1 MNWDPSQYEL
11 GPPAPSQYKLGPFP
25 HKLGTV
31 PVETGPTP
39 STNWDPQPNPNTN
52 WNCPSRNWAHS
63 QYKLGP
69 SAQSQY
75 KLGAV
80 PVQTGPFPVRT
91 GRVWLRPAPV
101 ARQPPPPP
109 LFPPLCPP
117 LPGNRRHFV
126 PSPSRVAKQPPPFR
140 PAPPGCPHCA
150 CAPPRLPLAAAARL
164 QTVGRERWRRR
175 LRPVCVRLRPGPPG
189 EEPCL
194 LPLDSHTLELREE
207 PPSAPS
213 RYRFDAIYGAASST
227 AAVYEG
233 SVRPLLSHLLAG
245 RDVTVLAYG
254 PSGSGKTHTML
265 GSEGEP
271 GLVQRALEDVL
282 EAVGDSRRVTVAC
295 MEVYCEE
302 IRDLLCLG
310 APPRASSRPRGP
322 PRGAG
327 PHPPPLGPPPAPALL
342 AASLGA
348 RRRAAPTLLNASSS
362 RGHLVLWVRCDPPGP
377 PGTRGCPPPPP

>member
-1 MNWDPSQYEL
+1 MRTSS
-11 GPPAPSQYKLGPFP
+11 PPIGCRRAASNG
-25 HKLGTV
+25 
-31 PVETGPTP
+31 
-39 STNWDPQPNPNTN
+39 
-52 WNCPSRNWAHS
+52 RA
-63 QYKLGP
+63 
-69 SAQSQY
+69 
-75 KLGAV
+75 GAM
-80 PVQTGPFPVRT
+80 
-91 GRVWLRPAPV
+91 A
-101 ARQPPPPP
+101 A
-109 LFPPLCPP
+109 
-117 LPGNRRHFV
+117 
-126 PSPSRVAKQPPPFR
+126 A
-140 PAPPGCPHCA
+140 AA
-150 CAPPRLPLAAAARL
+150 AAPPRRV
-164 QTVGRERWRRR
+164 Q
-175 LRPVCVRLRPGPPG
+175 VCVRLRPGPPG

-207 PPSAPS
+207 PPNAPS

-302 IRDLLCLG
+302 IRDLLCPG
-310 APPRASSRPRGP
+310 GP
-322 PRGAG
+322 PLRILQARGG
-327 PHPPPLGPPPAPALL
+327 PPEVRGLTRLPLGPPPAPALL

-362 RGHLVLWVRCDPPGP
+362 RGHLVLWVRCDPPGTP
-377 PGTRGCPPPPP
+377 PAPGGAPPPPTLTLADLAGLEDPRRSGAGGVRLREGGATNASLGVLRRVLGALRRGGAPPPPREPPHPPAGGGAAPPRPPLPAPPPRPLPPPPRAPPGLPSPQLCPGGAPGAPPPRGG